1 MLSNHLI
8 ISTTLPFVISCLQY
22 SPTQVLIAIRTTDVG
37 VATFS
42 LILNSKHKTE
52 NEHIS
57 TPLPAR
63 ALNVPPMKPIEM

>member
-1 MLSNHLI
+1 MSI
-8 ISTTLPFVISCLQY
+8 KLPSVISCLQY
-22 SPTQVLIAIRTTDVG
+22 SPTQVFIAIRTTDVG

-52 NEHIS
+52 NEQIS

-63 ALNVPPMKPIEM
+63 ALNIPPMKPNEMFKHV